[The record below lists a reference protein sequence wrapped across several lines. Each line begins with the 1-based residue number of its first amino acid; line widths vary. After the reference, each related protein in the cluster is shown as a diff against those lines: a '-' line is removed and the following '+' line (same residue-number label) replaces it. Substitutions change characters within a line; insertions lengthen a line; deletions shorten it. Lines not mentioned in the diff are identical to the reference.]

1 MPTIDGCIECT
12 HIKIQ
17 NTGGPDSEAVRNR
30 NVYFSLNVQVVYGPS
45 MEFFDIVVRWPGSY
59 HDSFIFS
66 GSYANQYFA
75 DSTHNVILLEDGGY
89 ACKPYLFTP
98 LRNPITPA
106 EQKYNKSHIRTRN
119 IIERAFGLWKRK
131 FPCLRRGLANAHN
144 TMVNIILSCA
154 LLYNLSRQFNQNNT
168 DSDDPKDHLEEE
180 EPHEIINEIDNN
192 VLGPIARRA
201 FIIRHFMTKHYINQ
215 VTFINCLHTI

>member
-1 MPTIDGCIECT
+1 MPGIGGCIDCT

-17 NTGGPDSEAVRNR
+17 NPGGPDSEAFRNR
-30 NVYFSLNVQVVYGPS
+30 KGYFSLNVQVVCGPS
-45 MEFFDIVVRWPGSY
+45 MEFFDVVIRWPGSY

-75 DSTHNVILLEDGGY
+75 DPTHNVILLGDGGY

-131 FPCLRRGLANAHN
+131 FPCLRRGLANAPN
-144 TMVNIILSCA
+144 TIVNIILSCA

-168 DSDDPKDHLEEE
+168 DSDDQEDHLEEE
-180 EPHEIINEIDNN
+180 EHHEMIKEIDNN
-192 VLGPIARRA
+192 VLGHIARRA
-201 FIIRHFMTKHYINQ
+201 FIIRHFS
-215 VTFINCLHTI
+215 